1 MTKKCKFEVD
11 VTFNSDY
18 FAEAEIRDTIK
29 KAIKEL
35 NDEKVQKFG
44 QKVICEPGKV
54 NSGLVGSLRQVNCK
68 DSDRIDVVETL
79 VSLSSCM
86 DDEPNI
92 VLPEPKMEELIEEV
106 RTAFDK

>member
-11 VTFNSDY
+11 VTYNSDY

-35 NDEKVQKFG
+35 NDEKVRKFG
-44 QKVICEPGKV
+44 RKVICDPGKI
-54 NSGLVGSLRQVNCK
+54 NSGLICDVSQMVCR
-68 DSDRIDVVETL
+68 DTDTIDVVETL
-79 VSLSSCM
+79 VSLSGCM

-92 VLPEPKMEELIEEV
+92 VLPEPKVEELMSEV
-106 RTAFDK
+106 RTAFNK